1 MKKILRNLTIVL
13 LVSMMIGTT
22 CFAAEEAPKIYVDG
36 VTIDDFA
43 VMYAQKM
50 EEKKATKQ
58 NVIYT
63 YQYQVFGNS
72 IVFVELELNNS
83 IYNTTVTSIILDP
96 VYDEAIINIDSVI
109 NGVPINDS
117 STFPIN
123 IEIK

>member
-1 MKKILRNLTIVL
+1 MKKLLRNLAIVL

-22 CFAAEEAPKIYVDG
+22 CFAAEEEPKIYVDD

-43 VMYAQKM
+43 VMYTQKM
-50 EEKKATKQ
+50 EEKKVTKQ

-72 IVFVELELNNS
+72 IVFVELELNNG
-83 IYNTTVTSIILDP
+83 IYNTMITSIILDP
-96 VYDEAIINIDSVI
+96 VYDEAIVNVDSVI
-109 NGVPINDS
+109 NGIPINDS
-117 STFPIN
+117 SSFPIN

>member
-1 MKKILRNLTIVL
+1 MKKILRNFTTVL
-13 LVSMMIGTT
+13 LVSLMISNT
-22 CFAAEEAPKIYVDG
+22 CFAAEEGPQFYVDG

-50 EEKKATKQ
+50 EEKKVTKQ
-58 NVIYT
+58 NAIYT

-72 IVFVELELNNS
+72 IVFVELELNNGV
-83 IYNTTVTSIILDP
+83 YNTMVTSIILDP
-96 VYDEAIINIDSVI
+96 VYDEVIINIDSVI

>member
-1 MKKILRNLTIVL
+1 MKIIFRNLTIVL

-22 CFAAEEAPKIYVDG
+22 CFAAEEEPKIYVDD

-50 EEKKATKQ
+50 EEKKVTKQ

-63 YQYQVFGNS
+63 YQYQVRGNS
-72 IVFVELELNNS
+72 IVFVELALNNGV
-83 IYNTTVTSIILDP
+83 YNTTVTSIILDP

-117 STFPIN
+117 SMFPIN

>member
-1 MKKILRNLTIVL
+1 MKKIFRNLTIVL

-22 CFAAEEAPKIYVDG
+22 CFAAEEEPKIYVDD

-50 EEKKATKQ
+50 EEKKVTKQ

-72 IVFVELELNNS
+72 IVFVELELNNG
-83 IYNTTVTSIILDP
+83 IYNTMITSIILDP
-96 VYDEAIINIDSVI
+96 VYDKAIVNVDSVI
-109 NGVPINDS
+109 NGIPINDS
-117 STFPIN
+117 SSFPIN